1 MPGVGPPTLAC
12 LSATPALAQ
21 EKAKDSGHAKVLHLT
36 GVQRNH
42 HSDRDQALYLANVLE
57 DTGRSHVMIVEE
69 AS

>member
-1 MPGVGPPTLAC
+1 M
-12 LSATPALAQ
+12 AQ

-36 GVQRNH
+36 GGQRNH